1 MADAAGTTVEAVTS
15 RLHRLRRKF
24 GCNRLQLV
32 TLIDRVIRGA
42 GEPGFAFFHPGRAV
56 RGTNGEAER

>member
-1 MADAAGTTVEAVTS
+1 
-15 RLHRLRRKF
+15 
-24 GCNRLQLV
+24 V